1 MKKMN
6 HLFLVAFYLL
16 ANIGF
21 SANLH
26 YCGNSLAGISIANII
41 GSNSCACDDENN
53 PQEGCCSEEQISY
66 QCITEHPQVSSKVT
80 MDKIGELQVRVTA
93 TTLKIVPKEY
103 LSLIDKKELFQK
115 QKVPDPV
122 RYLFCVY
129 LI

>member
-1 MKKMN
+1 M
-6 HLFLVAFYLL
+6 
-16 ANIGF
+16 
-21 SANLH
+21 
-26 YCGNSLAGISIANII
+26 AGISIANII

-80 MDKIGELQVRVTA
+80 TDKIGELQVRVTA
-93 TTLKIVPKEY
+93 TTLKIDPKDY
-103 LSLIDKKELFQK
+103 LSLIDKNKHFQK